1 MKEKDFVNAGEVD
14 FNDEKAVLKTAFEN
28 EIKGRELYIQY
39 ARTVRS
45 DMARMVFE
53 HLANEELT
61 HISDIKQFLEAAG
74 DFSGIDVEKLT
85 SEDSLAHAKKVF
97 GHLLDELHQ
106 RVEPS
111 DDDNKSRDVAMQF
124 EKNGYEYYRK
134 GADTTSNE
142 KLKHFLL
149 WLMEQEQS
157 HYMLIRNAF
166 DYINNPESWY
176 AGEER
181 WLLEG

>member
-1 MKEKDFVNAGEVD
+1 MNGFADAEHVD
-14 FNDEKAVLKTAFEN
+14 FNDEKAVLRAALEN

-45 DMARMVFE
+45 DMAKMVFE
-53 HLANEELT
+53 HLASEELT
-61 HISDIKQFLEAAG
+61 HISDIKQFLETTG
-74 DFSGIDVEKLT
+74 DFSGVDVEKLT
-85 SEDSLAHAKKVF
+85 SEDSVAHAKKIF
-97 GHLLDELHQ
+97 GQMIEELHV

-111 DDDNKSRDVAMQF
+111 DDDNRSRDVAMEF

-134 GADTTSNE
+134 GADSTNNE
-142 KLKHFLL
+142 KLKAFLL

-157 HYMLIRNAF
+157 HYMLIKNAF
-166 DYINNPESWY
+166 DYMTDPASWN
-176 AGEER
+176 AAEEH